1 MSARNRAWL
10 PAAVAVFAAWLAQ
23 DPAPPSSSPPAKP
36 RTVVLVRHAE
46 KADAS
51 ADPALSEAGRA
62 RAERLAALLANARVE
77 RIFVSKFVRT
87 QATVAPLA
95 AALRIVP
102 EVVAAADHDAIVTAC
117 ETAPPGS
124 VTLVCTHS
132 NVLPKLA
139 KALGVAP
146 TRLDAKGHVPEG
158 DYGRVYV
165 ITLPPTGAPGQPAM
179 LELAY

>member
-10 PAAVAVFAAWLAQ
+10 PAAAVVFAAWFAQ
-23 DPAPPSSSPPAKP
+23 DPAPPPASPPAKP

-46 KADAS
+46 KVDAS

-62 RAERLAALLANARVE
+62 RAERLAALLAHARVE
-77 RIFVSKFVRT
+77 RIFVSPFVRT

-95 AALRIVP
+95 EALRLTP
-102 EVVAAADHDAIVTAC
+102 EVIPAAGHDAIVTAC
-117 ETAPPGS
+117 EAAPPGS

-146 TRLDAKGHVPEG
+146 TRLDPKGHVPETE
-158 DYGRVYV
+158 YGRVYV
-165 ITLPPTGAPGQPAM
+165 ITLPPTGASGQPTL